1 MDIYNNTICAISS
14 PTGTGAIAIIRL
26 SGENS
31 FEIASNIIAHKH
43 KFQRSVPN
51 KLIFTEIKD
60 TDNTIDEVF
69 ITKFQAPHSFTGE
82 NMVEIYCHGSEYI
95 QKEILHL
102 LIKNG
107 AKIAQPGEFTK
118 RAFLNG
124 KMDLSQSE
132 AVADLIS
139 SQSTESHR
147 IAINQMKGNVSK
159 EITGLRDKM
168 IELVSLME
176 LELDFGEEDVEFAD
190 RIKILEVVDL
200 ITIKIQSLI
209 SSFKY
214 GNAIKSGV
222 PIAITGEPNVGKST
236 LLNALLNEDRAIV
249 SSIPGTTRDT
259 IEEELILD
267 GIKFRI
273 IDTAGIRKAGDEIEE
288 IGIQRTYDKISK
300 SQVVILM
307 LDANTSEDRQNI
319 FLGSIMPSIKENQYL
334 IIAVNKVDEVIT
346 EKNKALSDSLNT
358 IYISAKENINI
369 DMLCN
374 MLVEYVRSLKG
385 NNDVIITSARHIDS
399 LNSAIESL
407 DRARLSLESQISGD
421 LVSQDIREAMYY
433 LGEITGQISNN
444 EVLGAIFEKFCIG
457 K

>member
-1 MDIYNNTICAISS
+1 MSINNTICAISS
-14 PTGTGAIAIIRL
+14 PAGVGAIAIIRL

-31 FEIASNIIAHKH
+31 FNIASAIISQKQ
-43 KFQRSVPN
+43 KFLKSEPN
-51 KLIFTEIKD
+51 KLIFTEIISEDKI
-60 TDNTIDEVF
+60 IDEVL
-69 ITKFQAPHSFTGE
+69 ITKFQAPYSFTGE

-95 QKEILHL
+95 QKEILYL

-107 AKIAQPGEFTK
+107 AEIAEPGEYTK

-139 SQSTESHR
+139 SQSSESHR
-147 IAINQMKGNVSK
+147 IAINQMKGNISN
-159 EITGLRDKM
+159 EISDLREKM

-190 RIKILEVVDL
+190 RTKILEIIDL
-200 ITIKIQSLI
+200 ITAKIKSLTA
-209 SSFKY
+209 SFKY

-222 PIAITGEPNVGKST
+222 PITIAGEPNVGKST
-236 LLNALLNEDRAIV
+236 LLNALLNEERAIV
-249 SSIPGTTRDT
+249 SSIPGTTRDS

-300 SQVVILM
+300 SQIIILM
-307 LDANTSEDRQNI
+307 LDANSSKEQQNMFI
-319 FLGSIMPSIKENQYL
+319 GSIIPLIKEDQHL
-334 IIAVNKVDEVIT
+334 IIAINKIDKTTE
-346 EKNKALSDSLNT
+346 EKNKTLSDSLNT
-358 IYISAKENINI
+358 VHISAKEDINI
-369 DMLCN
+369 DILCS
-374 MLVEYVRSLKG
+374 MLVGYVKSLKG
-385 NNDVIITSARHIDS
+385 SNDVIITSVRHIDA
-399 LNSAIESL
+399 LNSAL
-407 DRARLSLESQISGD
+407 DALERAKLSLEGQISGD
-421 LVSQDIREAMYY
+421 LVSLDIREAMYY
-433 LGEITGQISNN
+433 LGEISGNISNE
-444 EVLGAIFEKFCIG
+444 EVLGAIFQKFCIG